1 MNNKNL
7 AKKTMTLQLYVT
19 NIQYLV
25 DMLMGIS
32 DVGEKEREREK
43 IKKNTNEDFKGM
55 YDIMSFIC
63 KIIRLYINFI
73 QHKNN
78 YLHLWVSFQSFGLF
92 KYFVSFK

>member
-19 NIQYLV
+19 NTQYPV

-32 DVGEKEREREK
+32 DVGEKGREREK
-43 IKKNTNEDFKGM
+43 IEKENANKDFKSM
-55 YDIMSFIC
+55 YDISFIC
-63 KIIRLYINFI
+63 KIICLYINFI

-78 YLHLWVSFQSFGLF
+78 YLHLWVSF
-92 KYFVSFK
+92 